1 MGLAEIFLIGAGL
14 SADAFAAAVCKGLAM
29 KRLSVKN
36 MLLIALFFGG
46 FQALMPTI
54 GYFLGIR
61 FESLII
67 SVDHWIA
74 FGLLS
79 FIGGKMIFDVIF
91 HKDGCENSPESSDRL
106 SIWELICLA
115 AATSVDALAV
125 GISFAFLG
133 ADILRSAAVIGLTT
147 FTLSAMG
154 VFAGFKFGGKFRRQA
169 YIAGGAILILIGSKI
184 LAEHLK

>member
-1 MGLAEIFLIGAGL
+1 MAMGLAEIFLIGVGL
-14 SADAFAAAVCKGLAM
+14 SADAFAAAVCRGLAM
-29 KRLSVKN
+29 KRLSVKS

-54 GYFLGIR
+54 GYFLGVR
-61 FESLII
+61 FESLIV

-91 HKDGCENSPESSDRL
+91 HKDGSDDISENSDGIRL
-106 SIWELICLA
+106 SELICLA

-125 GISFAFLG
+125 GIGFAFLG
-133 ADILRSAAVIGLTT
+133 TDILPAAAVIGITT
-147 FTLSAMG
+147 FTLSAIG
-154 VFAGFKFGGKFRRQA
+154 VFAGHRFGGKFRRQA
-169 YIAGGAILILIGSKI
+169 YIAGGAILILIG
-184 LAEHLK
+184 

>member
-1 MGLAEIFLIGAGL
+1 MGLAEIFLIGVGL

-46 FQALMPTI
+46 SQALMPTI

-61 FESLII
+61 FESLIV

-91 HKDGCENSPESSDRL
+91 HRDDCDDISDHSDKLRL
-106 SIWELICLA
+106 SELICLA

-133 ADILRSAAVIGLTT
+133 ADILRCAAVIGLTT
-147 FTLSAMG
+147 FVLSAVG
-154 VFAGFKFGGKFRRQA
+154 VFAGYRFGGKFRRQA
-169 YIAGGAILILIGSKI
+169 YIAGGIILILIGAKI

>member
-1 MGLAEIFLIGAGL
+1 MGLAEIFLIGVGL

-46 FQALMPTI
+46 SQALMPTI

-61 FESLII
+61 FESLIV

-91 HKDGCENSPESSDRL
+91 HKDSCDDMPDNSDCIKPS
-106 SIWELICLA
+106 ELICLA

-133 ADILRSAAVIGLTT
+133 ADILRCAAVIGLTT
-147 FTLSAMG
+147 FVLSAAG
-154 VFAGFKFGGKFRRQA
+154 VSAGHKFGGKFRRQA
-169 YIAGGAILILIGSKI
+169 YIAGGVILILIGVKI

>member
-1 MGLAEIFLIGAGL
+1 MGLAEIFLIGVGL
-14 SADAFAAAVCKGLAM
+14 SADAFAAAVCKGLSM

-61 FESLII
+61 FESLIV

-91 HKDGCENSPESSDRL
+91 NKDSCDSSPESSGRL
-106 SIWELICLA
+106 SMWELICLA

-125 GISFAFLG
+125 GIGFAFLG
-133 ADILRSAAVIGLTT
+133 ADILHCAAIIGLTT
-147 FTLSAMG
+147 FTLSAIG
-154 VFAGFKFGGKFRRQA
+154 VLAGHKFGGKFRRQA
-169 YIAGGAILILIGSKI
+169 YIAGGAILILIGVKI

>member
-1 MGLAEIFLIGAGL
+1 MGLAEIFLIGVGL

-61 FESLII
+61 FESLIV

-74 FGLLS
+74 FGLLA
-79 FIGGKMIFDVIF
+79 FIGGKMIVESMKPD
-91 HKDGCENSPESSDRL
+91 DENSDEEYKL
-106 SIWELICLA
+106 NIKELFLLA
-115 AATSVDALAV
+115 IATSIDALAV
-125 GISFAFLG
+125 GITFACLKVAIAGPAALIGVVTFGFSFAG
-133 ADILRSAAVIGLTT
+133 VYIGN
-147 FTLSAMG
+147 
-154 VFAGFKFGGKFRRQA
+154 KFGLKFKSGA
-169 YIAGGAILILIGSKI
+169 EMTGGAILVFIGAKI
-184 LAEHLK
+184 LLEHLGIL